1 MPGSCV
7 IRPYER
13 CDPGPAPTP
22 RLECRQVPRPRST
35 CRQARRRQCRQV
47 TCYPSII
54 CIYNLYLH
62 YLYPICAGSLDV
74 LLQCA
79 EEDQLQGGDGHRAQE
94 GPQPPQGQDL

>member
-7 IRPYER
+7 LRTYER
-13 CDPGPAPTP
+13 CEPGPAPAP
-22 RLECRQVPRPRST
+22 RLECRQVPRPRAA

-47 TCYPSII
+47 IHFPSII
-54 CIYNLYLH
+54 CIYNLSIIYTTIN

-79 EEDQLQGGDGHRAQE
+79 EEDQLQDGD
-94 GPQPPQGQDL
+94 